1 MILKS
6 LFNAGAKHQ
15 APSTSTPAR
24 VPERPLRTNDADCWL
39 SRTNPLVGV
48 SIRTAQAIFDAA
60 RAGDTQRLH
69 WLYQEIE
76 AKDPVLMTCIERR
89 SAAIAN
95 FTWNVSARPN
105 ADKVLAEEQQAAA
118 LELIGNI
125 TNFTELLEHL
135 DSSFFRGFALAQ
147 PVWNADGKTLGT
159 VELHDSWEFLKKDG
173 VLYWNPGCNGFG
185 RDAVDCRDAGL
196 IGVERT
202 RAIDYPALAIYLR
215 HAVSERDW
223 GRFLERYALPKPA
236 VTMAPN
242 ATNAQRNDYLVAARA
257 VENGQVSVW
266 PSGSTIADFA
276 GGSRGV
282 DPFQNFIRHQEELIV
297 LLATGGTLTS
307 LAAAD
312 TGALAGGA
320 QMEVWKQIV
329 NRDAGVLSQAVQAAI
344 VRPFLERNFWGR
356 PVAADFALTMPFKMT
371 PQEAANVAATLKQA
385 GWRVD
390 QSELEKAVGFTL
402 EREETQPQLPM
413 PSFGAAKKRF
423 AAAKHPNAD
432 DVNARIAENDNARL
446 LEAFAADMS
455 PAADAITHL
464 LNNPTKE
471 AAEELIGKMDDLM
484 PDDPAMAAIL
494 AEAMAN
500 EFVNPNNRTIRT
512 IEQ

>member
-6 LFNAGAKHQ
+6 LFKAACKSQ
-15 APSTSTPAR
+15 AESSPAPAR
-24 VPERPLRTNDADCWL
+24 VPERPLPANNADCWL

-105 ADKVLAEEQQAAA
+105 ADKGLAEEQQAAA

-147 PVWNADGKTLGT
+147 PVWSDDGKTLDM
-159 VELHDSWEFLKKDG
+159 VEIHDSWEFLKKDG

-196 IGVERT
+196 IGVCRN

-242 ATNAQRNDYLVAARA
+242 ATNAQRGDYLVAARA

-307 LAAAD
+307 LATAD

-329 NRDAGVLSQAVQAAI
+329 NRDAGVLTQAVQLAI

-371 PQEAANVAATLKQA
+371 PKEAADVAATLKQA

-390 QSELEKAVGFTL
+390 QDELEKAVGFTL
-402 EREETQPQLPM
+402 EREETQQQLPM
-413 PSFGAAKKRF
+413 PGFAAARKI

-432 DVNARIAENDNARL
+432 DVNARIAENDNAGI

-464 LNNPTKE
+464 LNNQTKE
-471 AAEELIGKMDDLM
+471 AAEELIAKIGDLL
-484 PDDPAMAAIL
+484 PDDPAMAAVL
-494 AEAMAN
+494 TEAMAN
-500 EFVNPNNRTIRT
+500 EFVKEVNR
-512 IEQ
+512 E